1 MNHIFE
7 QVKRSMTIAKKDIKI
22 YYSKGPVVIFGLILP
37 LFLFLAYTI
46 GREMPIKE
54 MLSKLI
60 SMTAFFT
67 ATSVGPSIIPWEA
80 RSKTL
85 ERLLCCPITL
95 WAILLGDMLSSF
107 IFGFLI
113 TLIPT
118 TLTLTLNINPINFI
132 SLLFSLTLATLC
144 FSALSILLSSY
155 PPTDIPATIMMISTL
170 IKFPLIFISGIFI
183 PIEKLPPWARIIA
196 SLSPLTYYTDLTRQL
211 ILNKGYYPPIINY
224 TALII
229 FTITF
234 LITAIKIHEKTLI
247 KRIS

>member
-1 MNHIFE
+1 MNHILK

>member
-1 MNHIFE
+1 MNPILE
-7 QVKRSMTIAKKDIKI
+7 QVKRSITIAKKDIKI
-22 YYSKGPVVIFGLILP
+22 YYSKGPVLIFGLILP
-37 LFLFLAYTI
+37 LFLFLAYAT
-46 GREMPIKE
+46 GREMPTKE

-132 SLLFSLTLATLC
+132 SLLFSLILATLC

-155 PPTDIPATIMMISTL
+155 PPTDIPATTMMISTL

-183 PIEKLPPWARIIA
+183 PIEKLPPWTRIIA
-196 SLSPLTYYTDLTRQL
+196 SLSPLTYFTDLTRQL

-224 TALII
+224 TALTI

-234 LITAIKIHEKTLI
+234 LTTAVKIHGKTLM

>member
-1 MNHIFE
+1 MNPILK
-7 QVKRSMTIAKKDIKI
+7 QVKCSITIAKKDIKI
-22 YYSKGPVVIFGLILP
+22 YYSKGPVIIFGLILP

-46 GREMPIKE
+46 GREIPIKE

-67 ATSVGPSIIPWEA
+67 ATSVGPAIIPWEA
-80 RSKTL
+80 RAKTL
-85 ERLLCCPITL
+85 ERLLCCPVTL

-118 TLTLTLNINPINFI
+118 TLTLTLNINLINFI
-132 SLLFSLTLATLC
+132 SLILSLILATLC

-155 PPTDIPATIMMISTL
+155 PPTDIPATTMMISTL

-183 PIEKLPPWARIIA
+183 PIEKLSPWTRIIA
-196 SLSPLTYYTDLTRQL
+196 SLSPLTYYTDLTRQI

-224 TALII
+224 TALTIL
-229 FTITF
+229 TITF
-234 LITAIKIHEKTLI
+234 LTTAIKIHEKTLM

>member
-1 MNHIFE
+1 MNHILK

-234 LITAIKIHEKTLI
+234 LITAIKIHEKTLM

>member
-1 MNHIFE
+1 MNPILE
-7 QVKRSMTIAKKDIKI
+7 QVKRSITIAKKDIKI
-22 YYSKGPVVIFGLILP
+22 YYSKGPVIIFGLILP

-46 GREMPIKE
+46 GREMPTKE

-118 TLTLTLNINPINFI
+118 TLTLTLNINPVNFI

-155 PPTDIPATIMMISTL
+155 PPTDIPATIMMLSTL

-183 PIEKLPPWARIIA
+183 PIEKLPPWTRTIA

-211 ILNKGYYPPIINY
+211 ILNKGYYPPIIDY
-224 TALII
+224 IALTI
-229 FTITF
+229 FTIAF
-234 LITAIKIHEKTLI
+234 LTAAIKIHEKTLM